1 MSKQTGM
8 IITIVVAVL
17 TLCCSSF
24 CCLFGGITALGG
36 GEWSEEIGI
45 PESGQIEP
53 ILGVSTI
60 CLGILAWVVPLL
72 LWLFLVRGKEN
83 AAEEN
88 VWGEENIAV

>member
-8 IITIVVAVL
+8 IITIVVAAV

-24 CCLFGGITALGG
+24 CCLFGGITLLGR
-36 GEWSEEIGI
+36 GEWSADLGV

-53 ILGVSTI
+53 ILGLPI
-60 CLGILAWVVPLL
+60 MCLGILAWAVPLL

-83 AAEEN
+83 GMEESN
-88 VWGEENIAV
+88 LTI